1 MMALR
6 FEELD
11 YQKTPLG
18 ELVLRRRSSPS
29 LPGELVYEV
38 TIDGEMLMS
47 SMVNASERALARLAL
62 EGRDDRPLDVLVGGL
77 GLGYTAAEAL
87 EHPNVQRLVVIELL
101 APVIAWHR
109 KRLVPIAETL
119 MDDQR
124 YFLVAGDFFE
134 HVGQAD
140 IEQQYDAILLDIDH
154 SPDSWLQARHGD
166 FYSTTGLRGMAGCL
180 RPGGV
185 FALWSAWK
193 PAGEFLDLLGTVFQ
207 SMQNHE
213 VTFFNPHVNKMVSNW
228 VVIAEDVLDGCQA
241 AER

>member
-47 SMVNASERALARLAL
+47 STVNASERALARLAL
-62 EGRDDRPLDVLVGGL
+62 EGRDDRPLNILVGGL

-101 APVIAWHR
+101 TPVIAWHR
-109 KRLVPIAETL
+109 DRLVPMAETL

-124 YFLVAGDFFE
+124 CFLVEGDFFE
-134 HVGQAD
+134 HVGQTD

-154 SPDSWLQARHGD
+154 SPNSWLQARHGS
-166 FYSTTGLRGMAGCL
+166 FYSTTGLRGLAGCL

-185 FALWSAWK
+185 FALWSDDPPDAD
-193 PAGEFLDLLGTVFQ
+193 FLAVLSQAFVGTAANVVGFP
-207 SMQNHE
+207 
-213 VTFFNPHVNKMVSNW
+213 NPFTGRESANTVYVAT
-228 VVIAEDVLDGCQA
+228 VDA
-241 AER
+241 

>member
-1 MMALR
+1 MMALL

-47 SMVNASERALARLAL
+47 STVNASERALARLAL

-101 APVIAWHR
+101 TPVIAWHHE
-109 KRLVPIAETL
+109 RLVPMAETL

-124 YFLVAGDFFE
+124 CFLLAGDFFE
-134 HVGQAD
+134 HVGQAG

-166 FYSTTGLRGMAGCL
+166 FYSTAGLRGLASCL

-193 PAGEFLDLLGTVFQ
+193 PAGEFLDLLGTVFR
-207 SMQNHE
+207 SVTNHE
-213 VTFFNPHVNKMVSNW
+213 VTFFNPHVNKMDSNW
-228 VVIAEDVLDGCQA
+228 VVIAEDVADGCQA

>member
-1 MMALR
+1 MMAPL

-47 SMVNASERALARLAL
+47 STVNASERALARLAL

-87 EHPNVQRLVVIELL
+87 EHPNVQRLLVIELL
-101 APVIAWHR
+101 APVIGWHR
-109 KRLVPIAETL
+109 DRLVPMAETL

-124 YFLVAGDFFE
+124 CVLVAGDFFE
-134 HVGQAD
+134 HVGQTD

-166 FYSTTGLRGMAGCL
+166 FYSTTGLRGLAGCL

-193 PAGEFLDLLGTVFQ
+193 PAGEFLDLLGTVFR
-207 SMQNHE
+207 SVTNHE
-213 VTFFNPHVNKMVSNW
+213 VTFFNPHVNKMDSNW
-228 VVIAEDVLDGCQA
+228 VVIAV
-241 AER
+241 